1 MVQTMKKTASP
12 FALGAQPKRSDLE
25 VVAARMALR
34 SIQESIGALEHLRT
48 QAGLGSWLRPP
59 TNW

>member
-1 MVQTMKKTASP
+1 MAQTLKTSVSP

-25 VVAARMALR
+25 MAAARMALR
-34 SIQESIGALEHLRT
+34 SIQESIGALEHLRA

-59 TNW
+59 TKW

>member
-1 MVQTMKKTASP
+1 MKKTASP

-25 VVAARMALR
+25 VAAARMALR

-59 TNW
+59 TKW